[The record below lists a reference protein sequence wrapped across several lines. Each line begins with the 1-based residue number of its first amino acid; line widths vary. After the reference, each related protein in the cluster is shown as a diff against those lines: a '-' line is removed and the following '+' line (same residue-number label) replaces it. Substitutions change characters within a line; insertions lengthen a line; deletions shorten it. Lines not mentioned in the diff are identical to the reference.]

1 VLTTLPEK
9 NAGNLEQWLVSNG
22 YKAAPTVMG
31 EASAN
36 TDEQALRSLFMG
48 AFSVYIPANA
58 KMGLST
64 SVLEEYLQS
73 EQTIDGEIAL
83 RIEEWAQ

>member
-1 VLTTLPEK
+1 
-9 NAGNLEQWLVSNG
+9 
-22 YKAAPTVMG
+22 
-31 EASAN
+31 
-36 TDEQALRSLFMG
+36 MG

-83 RIEEWAQ
+83 RIEE

>member
-1 VLTTLPEK
+1 
-9 NAGNLEQWLVSNG
+9 
-22 YKAAPTVMG
+22 
-31 EASAN
+31 
-36 TDEQALRSLFMG
+36 MG

-73 EQTIDGEIAL
+73 EDTIDGEIAL